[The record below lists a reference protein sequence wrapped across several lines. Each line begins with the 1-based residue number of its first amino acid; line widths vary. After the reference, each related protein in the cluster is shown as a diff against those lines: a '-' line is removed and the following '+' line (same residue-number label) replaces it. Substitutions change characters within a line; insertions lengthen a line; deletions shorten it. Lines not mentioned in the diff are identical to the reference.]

1 MSAEQRDKAAEVLR
15 EAKRVRDRLVR
26 EAEKPLDIEIVGS
39 MGQMIDLL
47 ESARAATMPDREALI
62 ELLESSQHAPMET
75 HDRGNGE
82 CLVCPVPLRVL
93 GSAEIADAVLA
104 LLNKEGEE

>member
-1 MSAEQRDKAAEVLR
+1 MSTEQRDKAAEEFLR
-15 EAKRVRDRLVR
+15 DIPRGYNDRAYARVGFEEGWD
-26 EAEKPLDIEIVGS
+26 AH
-39 MGQMIDLL
+39 
-47 ESARAATMPDREALI
+47 AATMPNQKTLI

-93 GSAEIADAVLA
+93 GSDEIADAVLA
-104 LLNKEGEE
+104 LLDKED